1 MIDMKRKCDY
11 ILRLL
16 AMALVSAALAAW
28 PGPFMPEAVRSL
40 APENT
45 VLHGLETDSVA
56 LAGRRGGGGRSGSA
70 PRGSGGGYSG
80 SYSGRRSGQSPCVIV
95 LGAVLYSCG

>member
-70 PRGSGGGYSG
+70 PRGSGGG
-80 SYSGRRSGQSPCVIV
+80 Q
-95 LGAVLYSCG
+95 SCGVGRPGRLALPDGADQVAERCRD